1 MKEINLKSLF
11 FEQIARIG
19 KALSNPKRLEIIELL
34 CQGEKSV
41 DIIAQQTNMSIK
53 LASSHLQDL
62 KDASLIE
69 SKKEGKFVYY
79 KIAGD
84 SVLLFY
90 THLKNLAENKLINN
104 KNILNEYINN
114 PDDALPIDKKELMRK
129 ARNGE
134 LVVIDLRPKDEFQ
147 SGHIPYARSIPIN
160 ELEKKLKFLPKEKEI
175 VAYCRGSACVW
186 SHQATEI
193 LKLNGFKAYRMK
205 EGIADWQAAGLRV
218 EV

>member
-1 MKEINLKSLF
+1 MEENNLKSLF
-11 FEQIARIG
+11 FEQVARIG

-41 DIIAQQTNMSIK
+41 DIISRQTNMNIK

-62 KDASLIE
+62 KDAALIQ
-69 SKKEGKFVYY
+69 SRKEGKFVYY
-79 KIAGD
+79 KVSDD

-90 THLKNLAENKLINN
+90 THLKNLAESKLINN
-104 KNILNEYINN
+104 KNILNEYLNN

-134 LVVIDLRPKDEFQ
+134 LIVIDLRPKDEFY

-160 ELEKKLKFLPKEKEI
+160 ELERKLKSLPKEKEI
-175 VAYCRGSACVW
+175 FAYCRGSACVW
-186 SHQATEI
+186 SYQAIEI
-193 LKLNGFKAYRMK
+193 LKINGFKAYRMK
-205 EGIADWQAAGLRV
+205 EGITDWKAGGLRI